1 MDGDL
6 RGQNIFIGVKQSTEA
21 VAAGKAVKAYVVR
34 DADSSVR
41 EPFERLCREMLVPVI
56 YFDSKQQLGRACGI
70 DVGAA
75 CAVVLI

>member
-6 RGQNIFIGVKQSTEA
+6 KSQHIFIGVRQCTEA
-21 VAAGKAVKAYVVR
+21 VAAGKAAKAYVAR
-34 DADSSVR
+34 DADLPVR
-41 EPFERLCREMLVPVI
+41 EPFEALCRDMLVPII
-56 YFDSKQQLGRACGI
+56 YFDTKQQLGRACGI